1 LAGILAIACNY
12 DGGVILIL
20 ALSIHN
26 KFRWERENM
35 NKRQG
40 FSRASITF
48 VAFLAL
54 SAPTIAQ
61 QAGNSSA
68 ASSEG
73 GSTAATLEEIT
84 VTATRRE
91 ESVQNVPISIDA
103 LTQAQL
109 SASGA
114 VSIADVAAM
123 VPGLQFD
130 LAYPGISTYTTIS
143 IRGMNANIGASVIGV
158 YLDDT
163 PIMVRLPANGG
174 AGAAFPVLFDM
185 SEVEV
190 DRGPQGTL
198 FGSSSE
204 GGAVRFIT
212 NQPSLTQFSG
222 QSLGQFGWTQ
232 GGGLSYQ
239 AAAAVGGPLID
250 NELGF
255 RVSFWESKDGGYIDR
270 IEPYPPFGK
279 VGNNTNTEDKQS
291 MRAALAFQVSDDVR
305 ITPAIFYQTT
315 RVNNSSQFTENL
327 SDPSDGQFN
336 DSRLFP
342 ETSEDRAISP
352 TLKIEWHPSFA
363 DLTATTSYWHRHLD
377 VIFDATGSVGTFGL
391 VNYGNPLGP
400 DFPSSPADLAP
411 GLSPQYEKAF
421 TQEVRLA
428 SKQDGF
434 ITWVTGVFYDHRDQ
448 SDVYALFSDLINPAG
463 TPILYDYQLNADDQ
477 IALYANLDFHLTKQ
491 LTVSLGERVAKV
503 TTKQI
508 NTAGGQLNAGVPDV
522 TTTASETPSLPRA
535 VVSYQVDPQNLL
547 YFSAGRGFRVGGG
560 NAALPLFCNVSVPPS
575 YNPDSDWS
583 FEVGAKDQL
592 FGGKLQIDSS
602 VFHVIWSQIQQ
613 EISVGTCGGLPYIA
627 NAGQA
632 IVNGFDLALQALL
645 TDRLRINLSAG
656 YANAYFD
663 ETVFNSPG
671 SPLVVSGDKVGYPPQ
686 VNPPWDIDATANY
699 EFPLPDSA
707 KLYLRAEDQY
717 HSHNPGPFR
726 TQLPTGPGY
735 FAALAAD
742 PATNLVNLRLGYVRG
757 KVDLSLYLNN
767 AFNSAPL
774 LGKFLWSSSSALV
787 AYDTFRPRTV
797 GLTANVG
804 F

>member
-1 LAGILAIACNY
+1 
-12 DGGVILIL
+12 
-20 ALSIHN
+20 
-26 KFRWERENM
+26 M

-40 FSRASITF
+40 FSRSSITF

-190 DRGPQGTL
+190 DRGPLGTL

>member
-1 LAGILAIACNY
+1 
-12 DGGVILIL
+12 
-20 ALSIHN
+20 
-26 KFRWERENM
+26 M

-40 FSRASITF
+40 SSPVSLQFIAL
-48 VAFLAL
+48 LAL
-54 SAPTIAQ
+54 SGPAIAQ
-61 QAGNSSA
+61 QAGSSSTA
-68 ASSEG
+68 SPEGSSTASS
-73 GSTAATLEEIT
+73 LEEIT

-91 ESVQNVPISIDA
+91 ESVQNVPISIAAITQDQ
-103 LTQAQL
+103 LTA
-109 SASGA
+109 AGA
-114 VSIADVAAM
+114 VSIADIAAM
-123 VPGLQFD
+123 TPGLQFD

-158 YLDDT
+158 YIDDT
-163 PIMVRLPANGG
+163 PIMVRLPADGG
-174 AGAAFPVLFDM
+174 AGAAFPVMFDM

-212 NQPSLTQFSG
+212 TQPSLTQFSG
-222 QSLGQFGWTQ
+222 ESHAQVGWTQ
-232 GGGLSYQ
+232 DGGWGYE
-239 AAAAVGGPLID
+239 AAAAAGGPIVG
-250 NELGF
+250 NEIGF

-270 IEPYPPFGK
+270 IQPYPPFGT
-279 VGNNTNTEDKQS
+279 VGRNTNTDDKQS
-291 MRAALAFQVSDDVR
+291 MRAALAFQVSDDVK
-305 ITPAIFYQTT
+305 ITPSIFYQTT
-315 RVNNSSQFTENL
+315 RANNSSQFTENL
-327 SDPSDGQFN
+327 SDPSAGQFN
-336 DSRLFP
+336 DSRLMP
-342 ETSEDRAISP
+342 ETSEDRAILP
-352 TLKIEWHPSFA
+352 TLKIEWHPEFA

-377 VIFDATGSVGTFGL
+377 VIFDATGSVGTFGI

-400 DFPSSPADLAP
+400 DFPSSPADFAA

-428 SKQDGF
+428 SKQEGF
-434 ITWVTGVFYDHRDQ
+434 VTWVTGIFYDHRDQ
-448 SDVYALFSDLINPAG
+448 SDVYALFSDLINPVG

-477 IALYANLDFHLTKQ
+477 LALYANLDFHFTKQ
-491 LTVSLGERVAKV
+491 LTLSLGERIAKV
-503 TTKQI
+503 KTEQI

-522 TTTASETPSLPRA
+522 TTSASETPSLPRA
-535 VVSYQVDPQNLL
+535 VISYQVDPANMV

-560 NAALPLFCNVSVPPS
+560 NAALPLFCGVAVPPS

-632 IVNGFDLALQALL
+632 IVNGFDLALQALV
-645 TDRLRINLSAG
+645 TDNLRVNLSAG
-656 YANAYFD
+656 YSNAYFD

-699 EFPLPDSA
+699 DYPLPNSA

-726 TQLPTGPGY
+726 TQLAAGPGY
-735 FAALAAD
+735 FPELAAD
-742 PATNLVNLRLGYVRG
+742 PATNLVNVRLGYVRD
-757 KVDLSLYLNN
+757 KVDVSLFMNN
-767 AFNSAPL
+767 ALNSDPL

-797 GLTANVG
+797 GLTANYK